1 MKKLIK
7 AALFCAAAAGFIPY
21 DLRKTEEGEVQ
32 SRSLFLE
39 IRKKEQPNGETQVQV
54 SFPMVERVESFGKK
68 LAQRIL
74 LELKDKIA
82 KAAGEELEELA
93 ASANDAEPV
102 PQNSNREAAVSALIV
117 LGYTRP
123 EAVKAVSGVTES
135 GLSTEEI
142 LRQALK
148 NT

>member
-68 LAQRIL
+68 LAQQ
-74 LELKDKIA
+74 LKDSCTA
-82 KAAGEELEELA
+82 QEAPETAEDACQEEAAECA
-93 ASANDAEPV
+93 CDAECAA
-102 PQNSNREAAVSALIV
+102 QAGDADAACACAEEAQACAEEVSACPC
-117 LGYTRP
+117 GQQP
-123 EAVKAVSGVTES
+123 EEPQPTE
-135 GLSTEEI
+135 
-142 LRQALK
+142 A
-148 NT
+148 

>member
-68 LAQRIL
+68 LAQQ
-74 LELKDKIA
+74 LKDSCTAQEAPEAAEDACQEEAA
-82 KAAGEELEELA
+82 KCACDAECAAQAGDADAACACAEEAHACAEE
-93 ASANDAEPV
+93 ASACPCGQQPEEPQ
-102 PQNSNREAAVSALIV
+102 PTEA
-117 LGYTRP
+117 
-123 EAVKAVSGVTES
+123 
-135 GLSTEEI
+135 
-142 LRQALK
+142 
-148 NT
+148 

>member
-68 LAQRIL
+68 LAQQ
-74 LELKDKIA
+74 LKDSC
-82 KAAGEELEELA
+82 AAQEAPETAEDACQEEAAECACDAECAAQAGDTDAACACAEEA
-93 ASANDAEPV
+93 QACAEEASACPCGQQPEEPQ
-102 PQNSNREAAVSALIV
+102 PTEA
-117 LGYTRP
+117 
-123 EAVKAVSGVTES
+123 
-135 GLSTEEI
+135 
-142 LRQALK
+142 
-148 NT
+148 

>member
-21 DLRKTEEGEVQ
+21 DLRKTEEGEVK

-68 LAQRIL
+68 LAQQ
-74 LELKDKIA
+74 LKDSCTA
-82 KAAGEELEELA
+82 QEAPEAAEDACQEEAAECACDAECAAQAGDADAACACAEEA
-93 ASANDAEPV
+93 QACAEEASACPCGQQPEEPQ
-102 PQNSNREAAVSALIV
+102 PTEA
-117 LGYTRP
+117 
-123 EAVKAVSGVTES
+123 
-135 GLSTEEI
+135 
-142 LRQALK
+142 
-148 NT
+148 

>member
-68 LAQRIL
+68 LAQQ
-74 LELKDKIA
+74 LKDSCTA
-82 KAAGEELEELA
+82 QEAPEDAEDACQEEAAECACDAECAAQAGDADAACACAEEAQACAEE
-93 ASANDAEPV
+93 ASACPCGQQPEEPQ
-102 PQNSNREAAVSALIV
+102 PTEA
-117 LGYTRP
+117 
-123 EAVKAVSGVTES
+123 
-135 GLSTEEI
+135 
-142 LRQALK
+142 
-148 NT
+148 

>member
-68 LAQRIL
+68 LAQQ
-74 LELKDKIA
+74 LKDSCA
-82 KAAGEELEELA
+82 AQEAPKAAEDACQEEAAKCACDAECAAQAGDADAACACAEEA
-93 ASANDAEPV
+93 QACAEEASACPCGQQPED
-102 PQNSNREAAVSALIV
+102 PQPTEA
-117 LGYTRP
+117 
-123 EAVKAVSGVTES
+123 
-135 GLSTEEI
+135 
-142 LRQALK
+142 
-148 NT
+148 